1 MPCYFVNFVDR
12 YLETCFGVCN
22 LISNV
27 KQSKMKTDKPRK
39 EFHFYIIYERIRK
52 FLKNKDLFTG
62 SLSGMILGLEF
73 NISKFLKPTS
83 KFGALVAILLFGF
96 YKSSAYMSQQSFIV
110 ESNKNNSKIVFLKTH
125 KTGSSTIQNIFYR
138 YSLGTVGN
146 DLNNH
151 RLWTT
156 MIIYELNQHLNDP

>member
-1 MPCYFVNFVDR
+1 
-12 YLETCFGVCN
+12 
-22 LISNV
+22 
-27 KQSKMKTDKPRK
+27 
-39 EFHFYIIYERIRK
+39 
-52 FLKNKDLFTG
+52 
-62 SLSGMILGLEF
+62 
-73 NISKFLKPTS
+73 
-83 KFGALVAILLFGF
+83 
-96 YKSSAYMSQQSFIV
+96 MSQQSFIV